1 MEIYQI
7 IILIAIAVLII
18 SIFLNLLFNPLTWIV
33 VALLFLYSYIKKR
46 ILYRQINEY
55 NERMEKEMARKKEA
69 YRSGEAYRRGD
80 DDIIDVNYVEKDEDK

>member
-7 IILIAIAVLII
+7 IILVAIAVLII
-18 SIFLNLLFNPLTWIV
+18 SIFLNLLFSPLTWIV

-55 NERMEKEMARKKEA
+55 NERMQKEMKERKEA